1 MVKGR
6 RDRGN
11 VYKVDYRRKTCQLN
25 AKKEKTNKNVVEDPS
40 L

>member
-11 VYKVDYRRKTCQLN
+11 VYKVDYRTKTCQLN
-25 AKKEKTNKNVVEDPS
+25 AKKNGKDE
-40 L
+40 